1 MNEGSSPDGS
11 GGFAAV
17 VLSLVVEAVIV
28 VVVLVLVVVVSVVVD
43 MVVVVI
49 DAVVIVVD
57 AVVVIDVAEVVVV
70 TEIKLY
76 REICITPKPLLLLPS
91 THPMPVDHSVPATHC
106 PQLPP
111 ALQAAQLAV
120 GTHCVQH
127 LERHVA
133 PSAQVSLGL
142 QISPVGMSEDEAVT
156 EVDVEAKDMKRS
168 MVHMVL
174 PVLPTMYIHDTNS

>member
-1 MNEGSSPDGS
+1 MNAGSSPDGS
-11 GGFAAV
+11 GGLAAV
-17 VLSLVVEAVIV
+17 VVVEVETV

-43 MVVVVI
+43 MVVVVVVSVVVDIVEVVI
-49 DAVVIVVD
+49 DAVVLVVD
-57 AVVVIDVAEVVVV
+57 ADVAEVVVV
-70 TEIKLY
+70 TAIILHS
-76 REICITPKPLLLLPS
+76 EICITPKPLLLLPS
-91 THPMPVDHSVPATHC
+91 THPMPVDHSDPATHC

-111 ALQAAQLAV
+111 ALQAAQFAV

-133 PSAQVSLGL
+133 PSAHVSLGL
-142 QISPVGMSEDEAVT
+142 HTSPVGMTEA

-174 PVLPTMYIHDTNS
+174 PTISTNS